1 MTKHQKEEWEE
12 RIKFRDTPFE
22 IEIDGKPVDDLEQI
36 YSLIRQT
43 REEAK
48 REALEECLQSLP
60 EVIDIN
66 DQTNYRESSYEDGV
80 DDGFNKCLVEVKLAI
95 HSLSTAG
102 KETP

>member
-1 MTKHQKEEWEE
+1 MTLLNRDTKHQKEEWEE

-48 REALEECLQSLP
+48 REGREEIL
-60 EVIDIN
+60 
-66 DQTNYRESSYEDGV
+66 
-80 DDGFNKCLVEVKLAI
+80 KLADGI
-95 HSLSTAG
+95 TFEERGECVNVRDELLKFEMLLHSLSTAG
-102 KETP
+102 N